1 MGSSSNSKWLDKLRD
16 SLENHS
22 ESLPDGF
29 WEELKR
35 DIPSAAPVVQRRT
48 APELLILA
56 VAAVVLLGLVLFVP
70 QREESAMPQ
79 TAVAESGKVEL
90 QENVDGQTGEDGQ
103 MEKQEHTKQEQAK
116 QADCRVQAVKG
127 HMVVQGKKEN
137 GDGLQPDK
145 LLEQAVGENSNAQ
158 VMNNIVVGQQER
170 VEKAVESEMERKIEG
185 ESRRE
190 DYLKELD
197 YLRGDDAGRKTGIR
211 KMVAVAAGCAGVW
224 NLGGDLLFAGGDMAN
239 SSMDGVQPS
248 QGMGSMWGEIMP
260 ENYANFINMA
270 IQPVEN
276 VSWLGGNSPTP
287 FNNAM
292 ACKSYNYN
300 HREPVRLGVSFAVGL
315 VGGLYAESGISYQY
329 LASEMLLGSAG
340 NASQKLHY
348 IGIPIRLGMNFMRSS
363 RFQVYLSGGYM
374 LEKCVYGVL
383 ELPNGNDL
391 ELKLPG
397 VMNSVNVVAGLQ
409 FMAGDHTALYVE
421 PGMYSYLGMGDEIG
435 REHGYILK
443 NRYSKNP
450 TGFSMQGGVRFLF

>member
-16 SLENHS
+16 SVENHS

-48 APELLILA
+48 APELLILAMA

-103 MEKQEHTKQEQAK
+103 LEKQEHTKQV
-116 QADCRVQAVKG
+116 DCRVQAVKG

-190 DYLKELD
+190 EYLKELD

-239 SSMDGVQPS
+239 SS
-248 QGMGSMWGEIMP
+248 IIP

-292 ACKSYNYN
+292 ACKSYNYSY
-300 HREPVRLGVSFAVGL
+300 REPVRLGVSFAVGL

-348 IGIPIRLGMNFMRSS
+348 IGIPIRLGMIFMRSS

>member
-16 SLENHS
+16 SVENHS

-56 VAAVVLLGLVLFVP
+56 MAVAAVVLLGLVLFVP
-70 QREESAMPQ
+70 QREESAMSQ

-103 MEKQEHTKQEQAK
+103 MEKQEQAK

-127 HMVVQGKKEN
+127 YMVVQGKKEN

-190 DYLKELD
+190 EYLKELE

-224 NLGGDLLFAGGDMAN
+224 NLSGDLLFAGGDMAN
-239 SSMDGVQPS
+239 SS
-248 QGMGSMWGEIMP
+248 IMP

-276 VSWLGGNSPTP
+276 VSWLGGNSPTS